1 MARRERTGPV
11 APLRDVRRTKASAL
25 WVTTAVAVLLLL
37 LLGIFIAQNSQSVEV
52 HFLGADGSVSL
63 ALGLLFSALAG
74 AGVVLL
80 AGAVRIVQLRLAGR
94 RHLRGHTARGAAT
107 AAPPESA
114 GAAPRGDVQP
124 VDAERRADD
133 TRP

>member
-1 MARRERTGPV
+1 MARRERTGAT

-25 WVTTAVAVLLLL
+25 WVATAVAVLLLL

-63 ALGLLFSALAG
+63 ALGLLFSAVAG
-74 AGVVLL
+74 AAVVLL

-94 RHLRGHTARGAAT
+94 RHLRGHTGRGAA
-107 AAPPESA
+107 PVPSA
-114 GAAPRGDVQP
+114 GPAAGGDVQA
-124 VDAERRADD
+124 VDPERRTDD

>member
-1 MARRERTGPV
+1 MSNRDRSA
-11 APLRDVRRTKASAL
+11 LHDVRRTKASAL
-25 WVTTAVAVLLLL
+25 WVAIAVALVLLLL
-37 LLGIFIAQNSQSVEV
+37 LAIFIAQNGQQVEV

-80 AGAVRIVQLRLAGR
+80 AGVVRIVQLRLAGR
-94 RHLRGHTARGAAT
+94 RHVREHRAAT
-107 AAPPESA
+107 TAA
-114 GAAPRGDVQP
+114 GAPASETASARATPGRDPQP
-124 VDAERRADD
+124 VEPEPDPDD

>member
-1 MARRERTGPV
+1 M
-11 APLRDVRRTKASAL
+11 
-25 WVTTAVAVLLLL
+25 TAIAVVLLLL
-37 LLGIFIAQNSQSVEV
+37 LAIFIAQNGQQVEV

-80 AGAVRIVQLRLAGR
+80 AGITRVVQLRLAGR
-94 RHLRGHTARGAAT
+94 RHMRGHARDAS
-107 AAPPESA
+107 SA
-114 GAAPRGDVQP
+114 GSGPTSAGSEAQP
-124 VDAERRADD
+124 VETETDSHD